1 MKLHRER
8 KTRTRT
14 TIPTASMADIA
25 FLLII
30 FFMLTTSFSPVKTPV
45 ELPDSVIR
53 TEVEQ
58 NAAIV
63 AISADGEMVFS
74 DGESQGFSVAS
85 AEELGPYIESIVELL
100 PSKQFIIKADREV
113 HYIMVDRVLEQL
125 RNHGA
130 RHIGLLTEQR
140 LSKAT
145 E

>member
-1 MKLHRER
+1 MKLHRVR
-8 KTRTRT
+8 KTRT

-53 TEVEQ
+53 TEVEK

-63 AISADGEMVFS
+63 AISAENELVFS
-74 DGESQGFSVAS
+74 DGESPGFRLAS
-85 AEELGPYIESIVELL
+85 AEELGPYVESIVQFIPRKE
-100 PSKQFIIKADREV
+100 FIIKADRQV
-113 HYIMVDRVLEQL
+113 PYITVDRVLEQL

-140 LSKAT
+140 LSRAT
-145 E
+145 D